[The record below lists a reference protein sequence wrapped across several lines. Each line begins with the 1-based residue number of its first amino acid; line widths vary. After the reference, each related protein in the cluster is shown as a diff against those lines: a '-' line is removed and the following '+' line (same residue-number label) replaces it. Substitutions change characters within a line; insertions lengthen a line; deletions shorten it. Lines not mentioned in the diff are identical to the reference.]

1 MNWLKVLFLSAV
13 ELSEFVM
20 TVMTRI
26 KVVLAMYFTAKGIVK
41 GFFKD
46 LTVL

>member
-20 TVMTRI
+20 TVMIRI
-26 KVVLAMYFTAKGIVK
+26 KVVLAMYFTAKEIVK
-41 GFFKD
+41 D
-46 LTVL
+46 SSTI